1 MERKIKEI
9 LEWEFESRGRGT
21 PKGEF
26 QRERFVQHLAFLG
39 NIRKKTK
46 VLSVGCG
53 TGFYEFSLNKYTDH
67 LHCLDA
73 STNMLNICSKRQLRR
88 LIRATSSNLPFKSNT
103 FDCVYALSL
112 TPLCTYQ
119 NKHSKTKTIAEMRRV
134 SKRGGRIIIGHPTA
148 FWKKLHGLFKYRNP
162 DYDVFR
168 ASLKEI
174 EELYKE
180 NKIELEKALILP
192 SIPFRVLRRIDYLK
206 IDHILSP
213 FLFGCLGPYMFACG
227 SK

>member
-1 MERKIKEI
+1 MKGKIKEI
-9 LEWEFESRGRGT
+9 LKWEFESRGRGT

-39 NIRKKTK
+39 NIRKKSK

-53 TGFYEFSLNKYTDH
+53 TGFYELLLGEYNDH

-73 STNMLNICSKRQLRR
+73 STYMLNICSRRHLRR
-88 LIRATSSNLPFKSNT
+88 LIRATSSHLPFRSNF

-112 TPLCTYQ
+112 TPLCTHE

-134 SKRGGRIIIGHPTA
+134 SKGGGRIIVGHPTE
-148 FWKKLHGLFKYRNP
+148 FWKKLHGLFKHTNP

-180 NKIELEKALILP
+180 NKIKLEKALILN
-192 SIPFRVLRRIDYLK
+192 SF
-206 IDHILSP
+206 
-213 FLFGCLGPYMFACG
+213 
-227 SK
+227 